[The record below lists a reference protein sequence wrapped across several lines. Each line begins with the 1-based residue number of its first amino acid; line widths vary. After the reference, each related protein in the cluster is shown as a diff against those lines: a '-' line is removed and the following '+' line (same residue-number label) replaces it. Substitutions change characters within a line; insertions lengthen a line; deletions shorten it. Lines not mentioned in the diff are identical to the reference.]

1 MNLSPSWI
9 EQLAQRGFE
18 AVHWSTVGAPTA
30 GDHEILSWARVNGF
44 VLLTHDLDFS
54 AILAASSD
62 VAPSVVQLRM
72 QDLLSERAL
81 NAVVTAVNAH
91 AEVIE
96 LGALI
101 SIDESGARVR
111 ILPLRRPYSITGV

>member
-1 MNLSPSWI
+1 MVTI
-9 EQLAQRGFE
+9 
-18 AVHWSTVGAPTA
+18 GAPNA
-30 GDHEILSWARVNGF
+30 GDDEILSWARVNGF

-54 AILAASSD
+54 AILAATSEA
-62 VAPSVVQLRM
+62 APSVVQLRM

-81 NAVVTAVNAH
+81 EAIVTAVNAR
-91 AEVIE
+91 AKDLE

-111 ILPLRRPYSITGV
+111 ILPLRRP

>member
-1 MNLSPSWI
+1 VKLLVDMNLSPSWI
-9 EQLAQRGFE
+9 EQLAKHGIE

-30 GDHEILSWARVNGF
+30 GDDEILSWARVRGF

-54 AILAASSD
+54 AILAASSE
-62 VAPSVVQLRM
+62 VAPSVVQVRM

-81 NAVVTAVNAH
+81 EAIVTAVNAH
-91 AEVIE
+91 ANVIE
-96 LGALI
+96 LGALM

-111 ILPLRRPYSITGV
+111 ILPLRQP

>member
-1 MNLSPSWI
+1 MKLLVDMNLSPSWI

-111 ILPLRRPYSITGV
+111 ILPLRRP

>member
-9 EQLAQRGFE
+9 ERLAQHGFE
-18 AVHWSTVGAPTA
+18 AVHWSTIGTHTA
-30 GDHEILSWARVNGF
+30 GDAEILSWARANGF

-54 AILAASSD
+54 AILAAMTE

-81 NAVVTAVNAH
+81 EATVSALKAHVT
-91 AEVIE
+91 EIE
-96 LGALI
+96 SGALV
-101 SIDESGARVR
+101 SIDESRARVR
-111 ILPLRRPYSITGV
+111 ILPLRQP